1 MKTPLAT
8 TPPMGWNSW
17 NTFGEKINEDV
28 VLRSADLFV
37 KLGLKDAGYQYVVI
51 DDCWSLKERDPKT
64 DEIVPDPKKF
74 PHGMK
79 YVSDYVHRKGL
90 KFGMY
95 SCTGVRTCGDYPSSF
110 GHEYLDAR
118 TFAKFGV
125 DFLKYDYCN
134 VPIAGYAKLFY
145 RRMGQALRNSGRE
158 ILFSACEW
166 GAEDVWSWIR
176 STGASMYRSTGDIFD
191 NFESMKGIAKSQL
204 EKLYASAPGCWND
217 MDMLTVGMYGN
228 GNVGKAE
235 NVQTLENY
243 KLQFA
248 LWCVY
253 GSPLML
259 GCDIRKLP
267 DMPEILKLV
276 TNKDLIRINQDPL
289 GLQAYQAQEWWG
301 SDGGFIVR
309 LLDNNEIALLC
320 VNYTEGDLNMYC
332 LLENLGFPY
341 ESGLKLRMRDV
352 FTGKTSVSGRDNFH
366 VDVPAK
372 GCRCFIAKPVK
383 A

>member
-1 MKTPLAT
+1 
-8 TPPMGWNSW
+8 MGWNSW

-28 VLRSADLFV
+28 VLRSADLFE
-37 KLGLKDAGYQYVVI
+37 KLGLKDAGYRYVVI

-64 DEIVPDPKKF
+64 DEIVADPKKF

-95 SCTGVRTCGDYPSSF
+95 SCTGIRTCGDYPSSF
-110 GHEYLDAR
+110 GHEFLDAR

-134 VPIAGYAKLFY
+134 VPIQGYAKLFY

-204 EKLYASAPGCWND
+204 EKLYASALGCWND

-267 DMPEILKLV
+267 DMPEILKLI

-301 SDGGFIVR
+301 TEGGFIAR
-309 LLDNNEIALLC
+309 LLDNNEIAILC
-320 VNYTEGDLNMYC
+320 VNYTESDLHMYC

-352 FTGKTSVSGRDNFH
+352 FTGKSSVSGRDNFH

>member
-1 MKTPLAT
+1 
-8 TPPMGWNSW
+8 MGWNSW

-28 VLRSADLFV
+28 VLRSADLFE
-37 KLGLKDAGYQYVVI
+37 KLGLKGAGYRYVVI

-64 DEIVPDPKKF
+64 DEIVADPKKF

-95 SCTGVRTCGDYPSSF
+95 SCTGIRTCGDYPSSF
-110 GHEYLDAR
+110 GHEFLDAR

-134 VPIAGYAKLFY
+134 VPIQGYAKLFY

-267 DMPEILKLV
+267 DMPEILKLI

-289 GLQAYQAQEWWG
+289 GMQAYQAQEWWG
-301 SDGGFIVR
+301 TEGGFIAR
-309 LLDNNEIALLC
+309 LLDNNEIAILC
-320 VNYTEGDLNMYC
+320 VNYTESDLHMYC

-352 FTGKTSVSGRDNFH
+352 FTGKSSVSGRDNFH